1 MNVPSSS
8 KPEEFKLKDI
18 EVLVDAKEQPW
29 FKRANVGNVLGT
41 RRISTSDAKLDQDDK
56 HHVLQY
62 KLNQSIILWCLGL
75 DLKINKTAWIT
86 SYHLQVLS
94 MTLCTLKKIKVI
106 HCQEH
111 SDTLV

>member
-56 HHVLQY
+56 QTRAPVQAEPIPY
-62 KLNQSIILWCLGL
+62 TMVSWSRPKDQQNSM
-75 DLKINKTAWIT
+75 DNF
-86 SYHLQVLS
+86 LS
-94 MTLCTLKKIKVI
+94 LTGTFYDIV
-106 HCQEH
+106 H
-111 SDTLV
+111 SQKN